1 MSYAKG
7 KRAFGFCDRT
17 GGRYKLTDLVDE
29 YQNGIKTGLK
39 VGRDVVDQ
47 DHPQN
52 FLGRLRIND
61 PQALLN
67 PRPERKIES
76 VTVKLPAFDS
86 ATLKTVPV
94 PFIRAKA
101 GELKT
106 SGTTIPT
113 NVRVILTGVSGQG
126 RVGTIPFPQN
136 IIVPLTGVSAQGAVT
151 VPIASVSGGLAATY
165 TITVANPGSGNKY
178 YQSGTLPG
186 ASGVNVNEGSTY
198 RYDQSDASNSGH
210 PLRFSTTPDGTHG
223 GGSQYTMG
231 VTTVGTP
238 GTSGAY
244 TQITV
249 AVGAPTLY
257 TYCTVHSG
265 MGYKVNTL

>member
-1 MSYAKG
+1 MSYARG
-7 KRAFGFCDRT
+7 KKAFGFCDRT

-29 YQNGIKTGLK
+29 YRNGIKTGLK
-39 VGRDVVDQ
+39 VGRDVVDP

-76 VTVKLPAFDS
+76 ATVKLPVFDS

-94 PFIRAKA
+94 PFLRAKA
-101 GELKT
+101 GELTT
-106 SGTTIPT
+106 SGTTIPN
-113 NVRVILTGVSGQG
+113 NVRVILTGVSAQA
-126 RVGTIPFPQN
+126 RAGTISFAQN
-136 IIVPLTGVSAQGAVT
+136 LIVSLTGVAGQGAVT
-151 VPIASVSGGLAATY
+151 APSVNISGGIAATY
-165 TITVANPGSGNKY
+165 TITVSNPGSGNKY

-198 RYDQSDASNSGH
+198 RYDQSDPSNSGH
-210 PLRFSTTPDGTHG
+210 PLRFSTTQNGTHG
-223 GGSQYTMG
+223 GGTQYTTG
-231 VTTVGTP
+231 VTTFGTP